1 MNVCSVW
8 SLLVYGRR
16 RGSSCYLDGP
26 WGGVSLA
33 ILAAYR
39 YRPIISG
46 RRRHVEA
53 SMMQTNEWA
62 LLKRQFDA
70 LVHDESGGAES
81 IEKIFDVRFS
91 RRFTELINQTAER
104 NSRTGYIDWSRR

>member
-62 LLKRQFDA
+62 LLKRHLMRWCMMKVGALKASKRFLMFDLA
-70 LVHDESGGAES
+70 AASA
-81 IEKIFDVRFS
+81 
-91 RRFTELINQTAER
+91 N
-104 NSRTGYIDWSRR
+104 